1 MSFNIKYKSL
11 FYQHHYIN
19 IFVKRSERER
29 EGAWKIERERERSE
43 RERERGRGSEGEVE
57 FVFVGKVGSGVVLGD
72 RIEEICPAWC
82 GPQSPPAHITGGFEN
97 NFSSQNMAFLPFSD
111 TLVDIRTTVVMVIPE
126 TQTGPL
132 EFKDQVRGDISQ
144 FLYGIGIF

>member
-1 MSFNIKYKSL
+1 M
-11 FYQHHYIN
+11 
-19 IFVKRSERER
+19 
-29 EGAWKIERERERSE
+29 
-43 RERERGRGSEGEVE
+43 
-57 FVFVGKVGSGVVLGD
+57 VLGD

-97 NFSSQNMAFLPFSD
+97 NFSSQNMEFLPFSD

-132 EFKDQVRGDISQ
+132 EFKDQVPGEDISL
-144 FLYGIGIF
+144 FLYGIRVASMHRKNLLGMHIRFDKPRPIRGNGPGWLRDNMCRRGLINCFYY